1 MVFVNVTVHYGSK
14 YRNVKQNNDCNL
26 KVEMNVWNAI
36 INRLGLSSDLS
47 SKLKKICSLDM
58 GEVGQTRI

>member
-1 MVFVNVTVHYGSK
+1 
-14 YRNVKQNNDCNL
+14 
-26 KVEMNVWNAI
+26 VWNAI